1 MESCLLTY
9 CWRHVSDIYSWLT
22 NIMVKYLA
30 AKRLRRK
37 KWERQTPKKKPSFVG
52 FILGT
57 WLFVWKC
64 YFEID
69 NHLLKSFHLIRLSI
83 PNNLWIG
90 RGQNLFWGY
99 MLQLIFMNRESVI
112 SHKNLL
118 SLLLGQW
125 CYILSFSSTLKA
137 LLCFLSLCTE

>member
-52 FILGT
+52 LILGT
-57 WLFVWKC
+57 WLFVWKY

-90 RGQNLFWGY
+90 RGQDLFWGY
-99 MLQLIFMNRESVI
+99 MLQLIFMDRESVI

-118 SLLLGQW
+118 SLFTRTMMLYSEFQ
-125 CYILSFSSTLKA
+125 
-137 LLCFLSLCTE
+137 